1 MASVGGTR
9 RVLVKNARKK
19 KAAPTSIADAKN
31 IVVKKSVG
39 PVTLD
44 EAKALAGVREAAV
57 PSRIP
62 RRASGGPRRAPSSAS
77 VAVPDKGPGPLA
89 VNVAQQKLKLKD
101 AERQERLIR
110 EKEYTAT
117 LRIMKKRGV
126 RGLEAVPSVDAG
138 PRRAPRADGG
148 RRGPA
153 AAPVAPAQ
161 AGMPLQILAEGD
173 SWFDYG
179 VPTFGGSIIP
189 RLEKKIRVPIL
200 NLAKGGDEVQNMMSV
215 DQRRTLQKH
224 LEQGC
229 PAGGKWDVL
238 LFSGGGND
246 IVGDRMAVWMRE
258 YDPSIQPWQHVSI
271 PHFKPSLNLLK
282 AGYQSLIALRDQ
294 YSPETHLVFHTYD
307 CAWPDGRGVCW
318 LGPWLEP
325 TFKLRRFPKFPGNTA
340 SFEVVKWMLG
350 QFAKLMQG
358 FASKSRRITVINGQ
372 GTLPVQK
379 GSWHNELH
387 PSETGF
393 ETHAD
398 LFHQKLRQ
406 LFPGRVL

>member
-1 MASVGGTR
+1 MAVTG
-9 RVLVKNARKK
+9 
-19 KAAPTSIADAKN
+19 
-31 IVVKKSVG
+31 KSTG
-39 PVTLD
+39 
-44 EAKALAGVREAAV
+44 
-57 PSRIP
+57 S
-62 RRASGGPRRAPSSAS
+62 
-77 VAVPDKGPGPLA
+77 LA
-89 VNVAQQKLKLKD
+89 VSVAQQKLQLRE
-101 AERQERLIR
+101 AERQERLTR

-117 LRIMKKRGV
+117 LRIMIKRGV
-126 RGLEAVPSVDAG
+126 KGLESAQTAATG
-138 PRRAPRADGG
+138 PRRVARASGG

-153 AAPVAPAQ
+153 GAPGAQAQ
-161 AGMPLQILAEGD
+161 AGRPLQILAEGD

-179 VPTFGGSIIP
+179 VPAFGGSIIP
-189 RLEKKIRVPIL
+189 RLEKKIGVPIL
-200 NLAKGGDEVQNMMSV
+200 NLAKGGDEVQNMLRV
-215 DQRRTLQKH
+215 DQRRTLQRH

-229 PAGGKWDVL
+229 PAGGNWDVL

-258 YDPSIQPWQHVSI
+258 FDPSIKPWQHVSMR
-271 PHFKPSLNLLK
+271 HFKPSLDLLK
-282 AGYQSLIALRDQ
+282 AGYESLIALRDQ
-294 YSPETHLVFHTYD
+294 YSPETHLIFHTYD
-307 CAWPDGRGVCW
+307 YAWPDGRGVCW

-325 TFKLRRFPKFPGNTA
+325 TFTLRRFPTFPENTA

-350 QFAKLMQG
+350 QFAKLMES
-358 FASKSRRITVINGQ
+358 FTSKSRRITVINGQ

-387 PSETGF
+387 PSKTGF